1 MWLSI
6 RTGEQTGRIVEI
18 TGERFIVGRDDDCA
32 LTLPDEKISRHHAS
46 FVAHADGRLVLQD
59 LGSTNGTF
67 VDDRRVTQQV
77 ELRGTEQV
85 RVGDT
90 LLLVSAHQP
99 SQIPTTIGVVP
110 VGVAPP
116 PPTPHTGFTTERVL
130 LRKSV
135 RRATLVGGFAAALAL
150 IAVGV
155 GLFFFLTSDDDA
167 PPAVARDANPEE
179 IVDAI
184 RPATVLVDALVGGQA
199 VSGGTGWVL
208 DAAEGLIVTNAH
220 VVNGGQTFEIGVNGG
235 NPDPEAELER
245 RPVSVI
251 ASAPCEDLALLK
263 VDDTSGLQQIELGSQ
278 SDLRQGETVV
288 ALGFPASASFKSNLS
303 ATVGAVSVVRET
315 FDLQS
320 LDVPNYPNVI
330 RTDAAIN
337 PGNSGGPL
345 MDLDKTL
352 VGVNS
357 AGITLLGGRTIQGE
371 SFAIGVDRV
380 KEVVATLR
388 TGQSIGWTG
397 AGLEFPT
404 GAGDM
409 TSLGLPAQ
417 SGLILADSVE
427 GTQAAAVGLGQQPA
441 LLVAVNGTPVD
452 NTLPSYCEAVT
463 DLQSGEQVT
472 FTIIEQGARTTSD
485 VAVTLE

>member
-6 RTGEQTGRIVEI
+6 RSGEQTGRVLEVA
-18 TGERFIVGRDDDCA
+18 GERFVVGRDEDCD
-32 LTLPDEKISRHHAS
+32 LTLSDEKISRKHAS
-46 FVAHADGRLVLQD
+46 FAVHADGRVVLQD

-67 VDDRRVTQQV
+67 VDNRRLTQPA
-77 ELRGTEQV
+77 ELRGNEQV

-99 SQIPTTIGVVP
+99 SQTPTTIGVMP
-110 VGVAPP
+110 VGVTAPVPP
-116 PPTPHTGFTTERVL
+116 PPTGFTSERVI
-130 LRKSV
+130 LRRSI
-135 RRATLVGGFAAALAL
+135 RRATLIGGLAAALAL
-150 IAVGV
+150 ITVGV
-155 GLFFFLTSDDDA
+155 GAYFFLTSEDDP
-167 PPAVARDANPEE
+167 PPAPDRPATPEE

-199 VSGGTGWVL
+199 ISGGTGWVL
-208 DAAEGLIVTNAH
+208 DETEGLIVTNAH
-220 VVNGGQTFEIGVNGG
+220 VVNGGQTFEIGVNSG

-245 RPVSVI
+245 RPVTVV

-263 VDDTSGLQQIELGSQ
+263 VEDTSGLQQIELGSQ
-278 SDLRQGETVV
+278 ADLRQGETVV

-303 ATVGAVSVVRET
+303 ATVGAVSVVRES

-320 LDVPNYPNVI
+320 LDVPLYPNVI

-345 MDLDKTL
+345 LDLDKTL

-380 KEVVATLR
+380 KEVVTTLR
-388 TGQSIGWTG
+388 SGESIGWTG
-397 AGLEFPT
+397 AGFEFPT
-404 GAGDM
+404 NAGDM

-417 SGLILADSVE
+417 SGLIVANAVE
-427 GTQAAAVGLGQQPA
+427 GTQAAAVGLGQEPA
-441 LLVAVNGTPVD
+441 LLVAVNGVPVD

-463 DLQSGEQVT
+463 DLQSGEQVS
-472 FTIIEQGARTTSD
+472 FTIIESGAAATTTVS
-485 VAVTLE
+485 VTLE